1 MINNFAKMSLI
12 PQLIQA
18 PGDQSFD
25 VLNISKKIQYKISVL
40 CYMIKMFWHK
50 AVVAGSNPCE

>member
-25 VLNISKKIQYKISVL
+25 VLNISKKFSIKFSSMLYDKNVL
-40 CYMIKMFWHK
+40 
-50 AVVAGSNPCE
+50 A